1 MKGFGL
7 DRVIEPKGNI
17 PVTAW
22 KLDNSMKL
30 KPKEMKISV
39 EIIDFERS
47 NFNQICSICG
57 YDEEQIKARI
67 MKIVNERNKFH
78 NPYTES
84 SGLFSGVIVEISSDF
99 ESDEHFNVGDRVICL
114 TPLAGL
120 PLRLEEI
127 TSVNIAYGQVRC
139 KGYAIC
145 FESAQIVKQEDF
157 KDDDTKYLMR
167 ALEEEGSLCNISAEL
182 KKMNIT
188 KTIII
193 GTNPIEA
200 MFYAKMSAESGHDTG
215 TKITNVLVM
224 DSSYMH
230 IYEREALE
238 KSFSN
243 LADRIYF
250 LDISMPMEAL
260 GILMDGEKGEL
271 ADVVVNLE
279 SIKGSETIANCMV
292 KDNGMV
298 CYTGMNSNYAQGL
311 LIADCFG
318 KEVIHYTLDGYVKGA
333 YEFAVSLIRSII
345 PNLRVLDEYIK
356 NIKIQK
362 NFMPVRKRERT
373 QNAAKKIDD
382 FIYMSD
388 VTEQMVEEIL
398 NVAQYD
404 CNVII
409 QGETGVG
416 KEKVFNLLHQN
427 SPRRDKPCVKINCA
441 TIQESLAESEFF
453 GYEKGSFTG
462 AQADGKE
469 GYFELANNGTL
480 FLDEIGSLPLSMQS
494 KLLRVLQENTYY
506 KVGGTRPKHVNVR
519 VICANNI
526 PLKKLVS
533 EGMFREDLYYRL
545 NICMINV
552 PPLRMRKDDIVCL
565 AEAFIQGYSTKYGI
579 KKEFSKAALEELKE
593 YHWPGNVKEL
603 ENTVHR
609 LYILEKGKIIDSMTV
624 DMLINESIYE
634 FEAVDIRKEKS
645 ADEKMDFNQIMDK
658 QEKKLIAF
666 ALEKCKTTRAAADFL
681 NIPQATFARKKI
693 KHQL

>member
-1 MKGFGL
+1 M
-7 DRVIEPKGNI
+7 
-17 PVTAW
+17 
-22 KLDNSMKL
+22 
-30 KPKEMKISV
+30 
-39 EIIDFERS
+39 
-47 NFNQICSICG
+47 
-57 YDEEQIKARI
+57 
-67 MKIVNERNKFH
+67 
-78 NPYTES
+78 
-84 SGLFSGVIVEISSDF
+84 
-99 ESDEHFNVGDRVICL
+99 
-114 TPLAGL
+114 
-120 PLRLEEI
+120 
-127 TSVNIAYGQVRC
+127 
-139 KGYAIC
+139 
-145 FESAQIVKQEDF
+145 VKQEDF

-362 NFMPVRKRERT
+362 N
-373 QNAAKKIDD
+373 
-382 FIYMSD
+382 
-388 VTEQMVEEIL
+388 L
-398 NVAQYD
+398 
-404 CNVII
+404 
-409 QGETGVG
+409 
-416 KEKVFNLLHQN
+416 
-427 SPRRDKPCVKINCA
+427 
-441 TIQESLAESEFF
+441 
-453 GYEKGSFTG
+453 
-462 AQADGKE
+462 
-469 GYFELANNGTL
+469 
-480 FLDEIGSLPLSMQS
+480 
-494 KLLRVLQENTYY
+494 
-506 KVGGTRPKHVNVR
+506 
-519 VICANNI
+519 
-526 PLKKLVS
+526 
-533 EGMFREDLYYRL
+533 
-545 NICMINV
+545 
-552 PPLRMRKDDIVCL
+552 CL
-565 AEAFIQGYSTKYGI
+565 
-579 KKEFSKAALEELKE
+579 
-593 YHWPGNVKEL
+593 
-603 ENTVHR
+603 
-609 LYILEKGKIIDSMTV
+609 
-624 DMLINESIYE
+624 
-634 FEAVDIRKEKS
+634 
-645 ADEKMDFNQIMDK
+645 
-658 QEKKLIAF
+658 
-666 ALEKCKTTRAAADFL
+666 
-681 NIPQATFARKKI
+681 
-693 KHQL
+693 